1 MESPVIQ
8 SLKEVLADT
17 FAMYLKTHN
26 FHWNVTGPDFPQYHS
41 FLEGLYNELW
51 LATDAIA
58 EHIRAADGFAP
69 GSFTRFQELTSIQD
83 ELNIPTSL
91 VMMSKL
97 LIDNAI
103 VMNTLKKAYTAAE
116 EAGMIGL
123 SNFLQ
128 DRTDIH
134 AKHGWML
141 RSIVRVA

>member
-1 MESPVIQ
+1 MESPIIQ

-91 VMMSKL
+91 VMISKL
-97 LIDNAI
+97 LIDNSI
-103 VMNTLKKAYTAAE
+103 VMNTLKKAYTEAE
-116 EAGMIGL
+116 TAGMIGL

-128 DRTDIH
+128 DRVDIH

-141 RSIVRVA
+141 KSIVRVA

>member
-1 MESPVIQ
+1 MDSPLIQ

-41 FLEGLYNELW
+41 FLDGLYNELW

-58 EHIRAADGFAP
+58 EHIRAADGYAP
-69 GSFTRFQELTSIQD
+69 GSFTRFKELSGIQD
-83 ELNIPTSL
+83 ELNIPSAS

-97 LIDNAI
+97 LADNAI
-103 VMNTLKKAYTAAE
+103 VMATLKKAFDEAE
-116 EAGMIGL
+116 AEGMIGL

-128 DRTDIH
+128 DRMDIH
-134 AKHGWML
+134 AKHRWML
-141 RSIVRVA
+141 KSIVRTD

>member
-1 MESPVIQ
+1 MDSPLIQ

-58 EHIRAADGFAP
+58 EHIRAADGYAP
-69 GSFTRFQELTSIQD
+69 GSFTRFKELSSIQD
-83 ELNIPTSL
+83 ELNIPSAS
-91 VMMSKL
+91 VMMAKL
-97 LIDNAI
+97 LADNAI
-103 VMNTLKKAYTAAE
+103 VMATIKKAYDEAE
-116 EAGMIGL
+116 AEGMIGL

-128 DRTDIH
+128 DRMDIH
-134 AKHGWML
+134 AKHRWML
-141 RSIVRVA
+141 KSIVRTD

>member
-26 FHWNVTGPDFPQYHS
+26 FHWNVTGPDFPQYHT
-41 FLEGLYNELW
+41 FFENLYNELW

-58 EHIRAADGFAP
+58 EHIRAADGYAP
-69 GSFTRFQELTSIQD
+69 GSFTRFKELATVQD
-83 ELNIPTSL
+83 ELNIPSAS

-97 LIDNAI
+97 LADNAT
-103 VMNTLKKAYTAAE
+103 VMASIKRAYTEANAAD
-116 EAGMIGL
+116 MIGL

-141 RSIVRVA
+141 RSIVRTA

>member
-41 FLEGLYNELW
+41 FLDNLYNELW
-51 LATDAIA
+51 EATDAIA

-83 ELNIPTSL
+83 ELNIPTAS
-91 VMMSKL
+91 VMMAKL
-97 LIDNAI
+97 LADNAI
-103 VMNTLKKAYTAAE
+103 VMNTLRKAYDEAE
-116 EAGMIGL
+116 AAGMIGL

-141 RSIVRVA
+141 RSIVRT

>member
-1 MESPVIQ
+1 MESPIIQ